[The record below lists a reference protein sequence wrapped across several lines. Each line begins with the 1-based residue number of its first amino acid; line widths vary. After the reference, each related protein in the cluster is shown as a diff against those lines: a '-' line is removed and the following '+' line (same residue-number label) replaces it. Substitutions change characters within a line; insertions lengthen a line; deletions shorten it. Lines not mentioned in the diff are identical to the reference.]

1 MQKEQLLMQERWRAG
16 QVQLLLMEQQA
27 SRQQEFE
34 EQLVPPLLQLLQ
46 VGVQHLRL
54 LLEVGVGQQRLQLP
68 AEIRESD

>member
-1 MQKEQLLMQERWRAG
+1 MQKEQLMQERRKAG

-34 EQLVPPLLQLLQ
+34 EQLVLPLLQLLQ

-54 LLEVGVGQQRLQLP
+54 LRLLLEAGGRQQLL
-68 AEIRESD
+68 